1 VAADEWRKTAQSF
14 RIERPAGQKT
24 PMRRTVTHKLI
35 LIAGLGLALVFFGWS
50 GAKASIDPSTKAD
63 KVVVFKGKR
72 VLILL
77 RDGEI
82 LKTYRIALGR
92 QPKGHK
98 TKVGDNKTPEGTYIL
113 DARNPNSNYH
123 LSIRI
128 SYPNETDLLNAQR
141 LGVTPGGDIMIHG
154 LSNGTRKL
162 EKYHRYLN
170 WTNGCIAVTD
180 REMEEIWNLVPDGTP
195 IEIKP

>member
-1 VAADEWRKTAQSF
+1 MRKKAA
-14 RIERPAGQKT
+14 
-24 PMRRTVTHKLI
+24 HKISLVG
-35 LIAGLGLALVFFGWS
+35 GLLLALFLAGWS
-50 GAKASIDPSTKAD
+50 VPEASVDPGGKVD
-63 KVVVFKGKR
+63 KVLVVKSKR

-98 TKVGDNKTPEGTYIL
+98 TKAGDNKTPEGTYIL

-128 SYPNETDLLNAQR
+128 SYPNEADLLNAQR
-141 LGVTPGGDIMIHG
+141 LGVAPGGDIMIHG

-162 EKYHRYLN
+162 DKYHRYLN

-180 REMEEIWNLVPDGTP
+180 REMEEIWDLVSDGTP

>member
-1 VAADEWRKTAQSF
+1 MGSTAAYRF
-14 RIERPAGQKT
+14 ILFAG
-24 PMRRTVTHKLI
+24 
-35 LIAGLGLALVFFGWS
+35 IALAIVFFRWS
-50 GAKASIDPSTKAD
+50 GTEASIDPSVKAD

-98 TKVGDNKTPEGTYIL
+98 TKAGDNRTPEGKYIL

-128 SYPNETDLLNAQR
+128 SYPNEADVLKAQR
-141 LGVTPGGDIMIHG
+141 LGVAPGGDIMIHG

-162 EKYHRYLN
+162 DKYHRYLN

>member
-1 VAADEWRKTAQSF
+1 MQTKAPHKFSF
-14 RIERPAGQKT
+14 LCTLALAVLLSAVLSPEASVDPAG
-24 PMRRTVTHKLI
+24 
-35 LIAGLGLALVFFGWS
+35 
-50 GAKASIDPSTKAD
+50 KAD
-63 KVVVFKGKR
+63 KVLVFKSKR

-98 TKVGDNKTPEGTYIL
+98 TRAGDNKTPEGSYIL

-128 SYPNETDLLNAQR
+128 SYPNETDMLNAQR
-141 LGVTPGGDIMIHG
+141 QGVTPGGDIMIHG

-162 EKYHRYLN
+162 DKYHRYLN

-180 REMEEIWNLVPDGTP
+180 REMEEIWNLVPEGTP

>member
-1 VAADEWRKTAQSF
+1 MTGELITIETPIVQQNLNARKAA
-14 RIERPAGQKT
+14 
-24 PMRRTVTHKLI
+24 HKISLVG
-35 LIAGLGLALVFFGWS
+35 GLLLALLLAGWS
-50 GAKASIDPSTKAD
+50 VPEASVDPGGKVD
-63 KVVVFKGKR
+63 KVLVVKSKR

-98 TKVGDNKTPEGTYIL
+98 TRAGDNKTPEGSYIL

-141 LGVTPGGDIMIHG
+141 LGVAPGGDIMIHG

-162 EKYHRYLN
+162 DKYHRYLN

-180 REMEEIWNLVPDGTP
+180 REMEEICDLVSDGTP
-195 IEIKP
+195 IEIRP